1 MSAPA
6 SVFSSP
12 YGRHPT
18 LEDAIK
24 QTPRSKASPFTTKYY
39 TPSPLQRNNNLIKS
53 LSSALSSTPRS
64 LKKPMIIHTPQSVTS
79 QLAWHH
85 HSTPQSQVKNPFE
98 IALVNQLQNSLVSP
112 GIFTISTPSSD
123 EKKFH
128 WTIDQLA
135 ILHPVEFEDK
145 LSQYASVIS
154 PTLEEKAQKDI
165 EKYFATHVIVPSPAE
180 DSVKF
185 EKKENSLESAESKKF
200 VEVGCQTTL
209 SLPQNVNLYDI
220 LGEYMTYKEK
230 KQDGD
235 FYTMDSFSTSSLR
248 RKLFCQGSQEDS
260 FSSNKGSAKSED
272 ESNSEDELPAPIPST
287 PDWDRH
293 FSKDP
298 LSSSPVNRRSRRY
311 MTDLSCDSFGCAHS
325 SPNFS
330 PIGPSSSPLSSRSQ
344 HQGRKGS
351 HIHLED
357 SRKQLFSS
365 PCSSPVQIV
374 DDLPERN
381 SNLIDECKMDISL
394 KTPLSSPNQKLSASP
409 GLIFNSSFFKMSPLF
424 SSVKKELELMNP
436 KAKWSFD
443 SGHDVSLISSEEN
456 PQSHSAGS
464 NVYSICEKTETSL
477 CAGDA
482 ESEQLCCMDKT
493 RANDTKNNPN
503 DTEDKSN
510 DNAFSDLQNITSSL
524 SANFSIIP
532 SKLEV
537 TNVDNSRYVSTL
549 QHDTGYMSYNT
560 TGSMPSRTEISQCS
574 KSALSIY
581 NTSSQ
586 EVQESIM
593 DTAKL
598 LSEKAL
604 VRVPQSKTL
613 GALKTSTITSYAD
626 SLLDYDEVVGRA
638 QQVLNLTSKF
648 CTGQSE
654 KYHQVA
660 ETDQNKSS
668 DQTDMLQWQPIGA
681 STPTHK
687 GHHKSASE
695 AAAEILQKAQ
705 EALDKLSKDKVVLS

>member
-1 MSAPA
+1 
-6 SVFSSP
+6 
-12 YGRHPT
+12 
-18 LEDAIK
+18 
-24 QTPRSKASPFTTKYY
+24 
-39 TPSPLQRNNNLIKS
+39 
-53 LSSALSSTPRS
+53 
-64 LKKPMIIHTPQSVTS
+64 MILHTPQSVTS

-330 PIGPSSSPLSSRSQ
+330 PIGPPSSPLSSRSQ

-381 SNLIDECKMDISL
+381 SNLI
-394 KTPLSSPNQKLSASP
+394 
-409 GLIFNSSFFKMSPLF
+409 
-424 SSVKKELELMNP
+424 VKKELELMNP

-443 SGHDVSLISSEEN
+443 SGHDVSLISPEEN

-464 NVYSICEKTETSL
+464 SVYSICEKTETSL

-493 RANDTKNNPN
+493 RANDTKSNHN
-503 DTEDKSN
+503 DTEDKNN

-593 DTAKL
+593 DTARL

-604 VRVPQSKTL
+604 VGVPQSKTL
-613 GALKTSTITSYAD
+613 GGLKTSTITSYAD

-638 QQVLNLTSKF
+638 QQVLTLTSKF

-687 GHHKSASE
+687 GRHKSASE

-705 EALDKLSKDKVVLS
+705 EALDKFSKDKVILS